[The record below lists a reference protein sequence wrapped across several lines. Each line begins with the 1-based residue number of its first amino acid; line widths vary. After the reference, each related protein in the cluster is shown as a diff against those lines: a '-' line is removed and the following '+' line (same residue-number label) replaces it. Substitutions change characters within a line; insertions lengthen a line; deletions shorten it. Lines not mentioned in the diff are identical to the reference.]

1 MENIEAALI
10 QTKMAIENIRNEIFM
25 IYAESKP
32 LDVNMLRL
40 LQLAEHN
47 ANVAQTA
54 LKQLLRV
61 NYDTKKGNN

>member
-54 LKQLLRV
+54 LKQAMGG
-61 NYDTKKGNN
+61 NYGVE